1 MPESLAVP
9 LSTFCPVVSV
19 RHDGSSGDGGSGG
32 GDEAGEQCEPSQT
45 WTGEVGLV
53 TRSCLSVTQSF

>member
-1 MPESLAVP
+1 M
-9 LSTFCPVVSV
+9 